1 MYFLLESELCRL
13 HFGLR
18 FQFTVTLVPKEVR
31 DWLTER
37 FVHSPDRFIA
47 IRTSSCIMFEY
58 ELMYMH
64 PQVLMPQ
71 NAFFPCQQEVNGF
84 LVLQFNYYFSLISGM
99 QCCVEH
105 NVGSVHWRM
114 NCFLNVKLKVI

>member
-1 MYFLLESELCRL
+1 M

-18 FQFTVTLVPKEVR
+18 LQFMVTLVAKEVC
-31 DWLTER
+31 DWHTKR
-37 FVHSPDRFIA
+37 FVHSADRFID
-47 IRTSSCIMFEY
+47 ICTSSCIMLEY

-71 NAFFPCQQEVNGF
+71 NAFFPCRQEVNGL

-99 QCCVEH
+99 QYCVEH
-105 NVGSVHWRM
+105 NVDSVHWH
-114 NCFLNVKLKVI
+114 VILIVP